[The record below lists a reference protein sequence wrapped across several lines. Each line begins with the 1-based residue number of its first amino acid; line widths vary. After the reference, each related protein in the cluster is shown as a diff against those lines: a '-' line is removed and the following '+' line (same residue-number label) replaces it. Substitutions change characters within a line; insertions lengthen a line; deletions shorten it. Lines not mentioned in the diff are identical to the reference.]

1 MSNKRYFRIE
11 LYGYGGEIAIGK
23 ATEAEY
29 TYWNSEAALTDTGT
43 EDAEDALWTYLE
55 EHEFE
60 PERFNVPEEF
70 KREGQWYDQDD
81 LIHDNGVDFAYAHVN
96 VYEIAGPEWDDAQI
110 KTLVE
115 DVTLADFIEQYN
127 ADTVPNDFEPD
138 DQYVFFGM
146 SSEKGTFYSAVLE
159 TDGDID
165 LSLLKFHNTEYFTG
179 DEIISNVSY
188 NDQDLSNEGGDTNG
202 KGMTVK
208 FIEI

>member
-23 ATEAEY
+23 ATEEEY
-29 TYWNSEAALTDTGT
+29 LYWNSEAALTDTGA
-43 EDAEDALWTYLE
+43 EDAEDALWSYLE
-55 EHEFE
+55 ENESE
-60 PERFNVPEEF
+60 PERFSVPTEF

-96 VYEIAGPEWDDAQI
+96 VYEVSGPEWDDAQI

-115 DVTLADFIEQYN
+115 DTTLADFIEQYN

-208 FIEI
+208 FIEV

>member
-11 LYGYGGEIAIGK
+11 LYGYGGEIVIGK

-29 TYWNSEAALTDTGT
+29 LYWNSEAALTDTGT
-43 EDAEDALWTYLE
+43 EDAEDALWSYIE
-55 EHEFE
+55 EHESE
-60 PERFNVPEEF
+60 PERFTVPEEF
-70 KREGQWYDQDD
+70 KREGQWFDQGD

-96 VYEIAGPEWDDAQI
+96 VYEVAGPEWDDQQI
-110 KTLVE
+110 NTVVE
-115 DVTLADFIEQYN
+115 DTTLADFIEQYN

-159 TDGDID
+159 TDSDID

-179 DEIISNVSY
+179 DEIISHITY